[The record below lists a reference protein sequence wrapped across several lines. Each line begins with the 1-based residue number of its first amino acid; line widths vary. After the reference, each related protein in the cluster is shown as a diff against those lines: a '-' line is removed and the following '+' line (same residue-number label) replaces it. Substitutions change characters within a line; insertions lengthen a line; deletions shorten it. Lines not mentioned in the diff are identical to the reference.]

1 MGKIDSNLLSD
12 SSTRRML
19 DLLQSDGRM
28 TVQALAEEVGLS
40 SAPCWR
46 RLRDLETSGIIR
58 RFVALV
64 DRNRIG
70 LSGCMFTQISLE
82 RHSQSVV
89 EAFERAVHAAPE
101 ILECWVTTGDGDY
114 ILKIVVP
121 DALAFDRFVH
131 RFMLKLE
138 GIRQLKTSV
147 ALREVKNDTRLDLTR
162 LPLQG

>member
-1 MGKIDSNLLSD
+1 MGKTDSTPLSD
-12 SSTRRML
+12 APTRRIL
-19 DLLQSDGRM
+19 DLLQADGRM
-28 TVQALAEEVGLS
+28 TVQALADEVGLS

-46 RLRDLETSGIIR
+46 RLRELEDSGIIR

-64 DRNRIG
+64 DRNKVG
-70 LSGCMFTQISLE
+70 LHGCMFTQISLE
-82 RHSQSVV
+82 RHSETVV
-89 EAFERAVHAAPE
+89 AAFERAVQATPE

-121 DALAFDRFVH
+121 DALAFVRFLH

-138 GIRQLKTSV
+138 GIRQIKTSV

-162 LPLQG
+162 VPL